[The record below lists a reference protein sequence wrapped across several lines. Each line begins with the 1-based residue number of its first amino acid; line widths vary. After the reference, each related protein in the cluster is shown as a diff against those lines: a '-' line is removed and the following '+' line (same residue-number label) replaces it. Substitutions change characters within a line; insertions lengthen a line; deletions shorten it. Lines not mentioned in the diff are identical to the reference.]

1 MKVTLW
7 AFIVFVWSFQP
18 KSVTFVL
25 YFYCFSYLCSDRL
38 SEHKYA
44 IKTNNPSYAMA
55 KHFNSA
61 GHSNETQVKANVI
74 DVIPK
79 NIREGD
85 RHKLLA
91 QKEVFW
97 IETLKYKDKLYG
109 SNEDLDVSFFRHCLY
124 SLLDVTPKMLFLLNI
139 LSVMV
144 QCAQW
149 PCHCFFLVYKMWNGV
164 CICVFCKTTCFS
176 SMGLIFLGGCLLF
189 LVYVLML
196 WVVDP
201 IWRGLLCFLNIYQF
215 VTSCCCSIGNTHY
228 ISFRNSFFFFSC
240 PVVCP

>member
-1 MKVTLW
+1 
-7 AFIVFVWSFQP
+7 
-18 KSVTFVL
+18 
-25 YFYCFSYLCSDRL
+25 
-38 SEHKYA
+38 
-44 IKTNNPSYAMA
+44 MA

-164 CICVFCKTTCFS
+164 CMCVFCKTTCFS
-176 SMGLIFLGGCLLF
+176 SMGLIFLGGLPPIFGICSDALSGGSYLTWVTLFSEYLSVCDLMLLF
-189 LVYVLML
+189 H
-196 WVVDP
+196 
-201 IWRGLLCFLNIYQF
+201 R
-215 VTSCCCSIGNTHY
+215 
-228 ISFRNSFFFFSC
+228 
-240 PVVCP
+240 